1 MNESNIPP
9 ANDPRETPNSSAYE
23 KWFDGLLDDAHS
35 RRIAE
40 VVQRDPAQRARF
52 EADLATEASLRR
64 SFGATPAARRGPVAL
79 KPLEPVA
86 VRSLPWDRYA
96 LAASALVVLA
106 AGAVVALKL
115 ASSTPE
121 PQGPPVAHVRP
132 SPASLPGSVTLP
144 VKTQLAAVRPH
155 TNEFSLGEVF
165 LDALAFEFQP
175 QVGCQTKDPWDARL
189 FAQLANA
196 PCNQEQGVVVLGEWR
211 DPRVNVANMVM
222 LRRGEN
228 PIMLVVPSC
237 ELDTDMCVPTD
248 SGLYVH
254 RGVRDGRTIY
264 EISPVPGSEVL
275 SCVDAQA
282 VVTL

>member
-1 MNESNIPP
+1 MNENNLPP
-9 ANDPRETPNSSAYE
+9 GNDPRETSNSSAYE
-23 KWFDGLLDDAHS
+23 RWFDGLLDETHS
-35 RRIAE
+35 RRISE

-64 SFGATPAARRGPVAL
+64 SFGATPAARRGPVGPQ
-79 KPLEPVA
+79 PLEPVA

-96 LAASALVVLA
+96 LTASALIVVA
-106 AGAVVALKL
+106 AAAVVALKL

-121 PQGPPVAHVRP
+121 TQRGPVARSEP
-132 SPASLPGSVTLP
+132 NPAGLAGPVVVP
-144 VKTQLAAVRPH
+144 VKTQTVAARPR
-155 TNEFSLGEVF
+155 TAEFSLGEVF

-175 QVGCQTKDPWDARL
+175 QLGCQTKDPWDARL
-189 FAQLANA
+189 FAQLATA